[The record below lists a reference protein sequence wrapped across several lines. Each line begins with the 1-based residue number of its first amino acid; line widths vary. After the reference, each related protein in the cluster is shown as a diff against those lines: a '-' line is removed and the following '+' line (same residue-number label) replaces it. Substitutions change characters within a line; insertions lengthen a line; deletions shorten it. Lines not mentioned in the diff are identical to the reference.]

1 MYFFFKKSGSVYA
14 WGFSNHGKLG
24 IGVMERKGIERPF
37 SRFFPTP
44 ILISKLQRKRVRQV
58 ACGPNHSLALT
69 DLEVFSWGSGDGGRL
84 GLGDDKDRGLP
95 VSIESLKGQII
106 LQISA
111 GNWHNAAVILI
122 PPMIEAGYCYT
133 WGSGHCGQ
141 LGQGE
146 VTLMREPK
154 LVNTLL
160 DQHVNVTR
168 VKCGSYHTVC
178 MTDSDELYSFGSNKY
193 GALGCEPEM
202 APKLGYTPKAL
213 PIRSFNTMINR
224 IGRGVVRDF
233 DVGAYMTVVCTFPYN
248 GPTEDQ
254 LLAME
259 EEAEM
264 RAEEEAAERER
275 QEREKQR
282 QKMKTQQA
290 LEQKLAD
297 EAKMAELARNTE
309 DDNTQTMSDKPIY
322 AR

>member
-1 MYFFFKKSGSVYA
+1 
-14 WGFSNHGKLG
+14 
-24 IGVMERKGIERPF
+24 
-37 SRFFPTP
+37 
-44 ILISKLQRKRVRQV
+44 
-58 ACGPNHSLALT
+58 
-69 DLEVFSWGSGDGGRL
+69 
-84 GLGDDKDRGLP
+84 
-95 VSIESLKGQII
+95 
-106 LQISA
+106 
-111 GNWHNAAVILI
+111 
-122 PPMIEAGYCYT
+122 
-133 WGSGHCGQ
+133 
-141 LGQGE
+141 
-146 VTLMREPK
+146 
-154 LVNTLL
+154 
-160 DQHVNVTR
+160 
-168 VKCGSYHTVC
+168 
-178 MTDSDELYSFGSNKY
+178 
-193 GALGCEPEM
+193 M

-275 QEREKQR
+275 EEREKQR